1 MLSGY
6 MCRLY
11 LDMETWIGSDEA
23 IQERTED
30 ALIHAW
36 DQLSMETAHNLV
48 DLMEKR
54 IEAVIASRDW
64 YT

>member
-1 MLSGY
+1 
-6 MCRLY
+6 
-11 LDMETWIGSDEA
+11 METWIGSDEA